1 MRYDREE
8 KRLAHFSS
16 SADPSTVAAQTQRAR
31 GESTSIRPV
40 PGGAPLKDKTT
51 TIRLRFPASCR
62 PFSWGYVHLG
72 KKKSPTT
79 LPHLCSRAISPSG
92 GVRELAY
99 YPHKSAITPFKKTA
113 QGCERNAGLEGHRMR
128 LNISNMAVIF
138 VRMTAQ
144 SIQPSESELQAANA
158 GRPRVPASS
167 GEKGLATSEAIFPLG
182 GTAL

>member
-40 PGGAPLKDKTT
+40 PGGAPLKDK
-51 TIRLRFPASCR
+51 IPQLGCASLHPAVLSAGDTCI
-62 PFSWGYVHLG
+62 WE

-92 GVRELAY
+92 GMRELAY

-113 QGCERNAGLEGHRMR
+113 QGCERDAGLEGHRMR

-144 SIQPSESELQAANA
+144 PIQPSESELQAANA
-158 GRPRVPASS
+158 GRPLVPASS
-167 GEKGLATSEAIFPLG
+167 GEKGLANSEAIFPLG
-182 GTAL
+182 GAAL